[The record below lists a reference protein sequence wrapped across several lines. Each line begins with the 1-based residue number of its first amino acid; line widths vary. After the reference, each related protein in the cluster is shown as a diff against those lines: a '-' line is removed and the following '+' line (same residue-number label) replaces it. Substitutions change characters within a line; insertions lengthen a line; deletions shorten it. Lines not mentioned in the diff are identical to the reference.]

1 MKIGAFAKVN
11 QTSIDTIRHYMD
23 LNLIVPEKVGGQ
35 YDFDAIC
42 QADYEEIFKLKAIG
56 FTLSEIQTLLLFRR
70 IGKLTGYHRRMTY
83 QAYFDQK
90 RAKIAD
96 EIHRLEQMASA
107 LQDEIAHMALKSQAL
122 PEKVMNTGVPLE
134 YFELFQCRRCSGTY
148 QLSDARIHNHHIVDG
163 ELNCSCGQVLRI
175 QNGILIGEGARLEAS
190 EVVNTSYEETFVDD
204 YILTTSPEYLKKL
217 YQGLEWTKRH
227 VNFQTFEDAV
237 CMELGT
243 GHGFF
248 MRHFID
254 AFPASTVYI
263 AVDHDLQSLK
273 WLKSIFDR
281 NPPKCK
287 ILYLCADFM
296 TLPLKPQSIDAVFD
310 ISGSSNYAFDHPVFL
325 LDGMETLI
333 KPDTTLHGY
342 YILFKNFSKH
352 SKVAVA
358 HRPLFSWETVKAM
371 IHTLGYVEIDHLI
384 TEAVDQG
391 GPLENYFVAGEKVY
405 TAIFHGK
412 K

>member
-1 MKIGAFAKVN
+1 MKIGAFAKAN

-42 QADYEEIFKLKAIG
+42 QTDYEEICKLKGIG

-96 EIHRLEQMASA
+96 EIFRLEQMASA
-107 LQDEIAHMALKSQAL
+107 LQDEIGRMAQEAKVL
-122 PEKVMNTGVPLE
+122 PEKVTITGVPLE
-134 YFELFQCRRCSGTY
+134 CLELLACRRCSGAY
-148 QLSDARIHNHHIVDG
+148 QLSDAKVHNHHIVDG
-163 ELNCSCGQVLRI
+163 ELSCHCGHVLSI
-175 QNGILIGEGARLEAS
+175 QNGILIGEGAHLKVG
-190 EVVNTSYEETFVDD
+190 EVENTNYEESFVDD
-204 YILTTSPEYLKKL
+204 YILTTSPDYLKKL
-217 YQGLEWTKRH
+217 YQGLEWTKRR
-227 VNFQTFEDAV
+227 VDFQTFENAV

-254 AFPASTVYI
+254 DFPASSVYI
-263 AVDHDLQSLK
+263 AVDYDLQSLK

-287 ILYLCADFM
+287 ILYLCVDFIM
-296 TLPLKPQSIDAVFD
+296 LPLKSHSIDAVFD

-325 LDGMETLI
+325 LDDMEAFI
-333 KPDTTLHGY
+333 KKDATLHGY

-352 SKVAVA
+352 SKVAMQ
-358 HRPLFSWETVKAM
+358 HRPLFTWETVKGM
-371 IHTLGYVEIDHLI
+371 IHKLGYKEIDHLL

>member
-1 MKIGAFAKVN
+1 MKIGAFAKAN

-42 QADYEEIFKLKAIG
+42 QSDYEEICKLKAIG

-96 EIHRLEQMASA
+96 EILRLEQMARA
-107 LQDEIAHMALKSQAL
+107 LQDEIGRMAQEAQVL
-122 PEKVMNTGVPLE
+122 PEKVTTKGVPLD
-134 YFELFQCRRCSGTY
+134 YLELLGCRQCSGSY
-148 QLSDARIHNHHIVDG
+148 QQSDAKVHNHHIVDG
-163 ELNCSCGQVLRI
+163 ELSCHCGHVLRI
-175 QNGILIGEGARLEAS
+175 QNGILIGEGARLEPS

-204 YILTTSPEYLKKL
+204 YILTTSPDYLKKL

-227 VNFQTFEDAV
+227 MDFQSFENAV

-254 AFPASTVYI
+254 AFPATTVYI
-263 AVDHDLQSLK
+263 AIDYDLQSLQ

-287 ILYLCADFM
+287 VLYLCADFM
-296 TLPLKPQSIDAVFD
+296 TLPLKPHSIDAVFD
-310 ISGSSNYAFDHPVFL
+310 ISGSSNFAFDHPVFL
-325 LDGMETLI
+325 LDGLETLT
-333 KPDTTLHGY
+333 KQDTTLHGY
-342 YILFKNFSKH
+342 YILFKNFSRH
-352 SKVAVA
+352 SKVAML
-358 HRPLFSWETVKAM
+358 HRPLFTWETVKGM
-371 IHTLGYVEIDHLI
+371 IGKLGYKEIDHLM